1 MSKVDPTALAQLR
14 HLAKPGASLE
24 AIRRGLADRGIH
36 VGKSTVRRWLA
47 KSAGPESSEPASPYA
62 GVRLLG
68 ERLAAAAPPV
78 APEQPAVDDALARD
92 DLAALERY
100 VQRIEGLIQHWAER
114 ATYEAAAGRQVIG
127 YTAQAKD
134 LRARLIELRPK
145 PEAERDRLTELG
157 LTARSKVIDRAQHIA
172 TEDERLRARLN
183 QQAATLKRLLGDE
196 DS

>member
-1 MSKVDPTALAQLR
+1 MSKLDPEALAQLR
-14 HLAKPGASLE
+14 HLAQPGASLE
-24 AIRRGLADRGIH
+24 AIRRGLADRGIRI
-36 VGKSTVRRWLA
+36 GKSTVKRWLA
-47 KSAGPESSEPASPYA
+47 KSADSGPAETPSPYV
-62 GVRLLG
+62 GVKLLK
-68 ERLAAAAPPV
+68 ERMAAPV
-78 APEQPAVDDALARD
+78 APEQPAVDAALATD

-100 VQRIEGLIQHWAER
+100 VQRIEGLIQHWADR

-183 QQAATLKRLLGDE
+183 QQALTIKRLLGDE